1 MALKAILESI
11 EGVAPDVAKEYVKGE
26 DGKFRLD
33 VTGMVE
39 SSKLA
44 EFRDNN
50 ISLKQ
55 QLEQFNGIDPTKYK
69 ELQGIEQQL
78 KESKLVDAGKI
89 DELVSV
95 RTEQMKTQHST
106 EVNSLSDKLNV
117 ATRQLE
123 SLLIDSAVRSAS
135 TTAGVLPTAVD
146 DILLRAK
153 SVFKIQ
159 DGQAVPMNDKG
170 QIIYGQDAVSP
181 MTVAEWMKGVSKS
194 APHLFQGTTGGG
206 GRGGKGG
213 QGGQGGQNRTAL
225 QKISDGL
232 N

>member
-1 MALKAILESI
+1 MALKAILESL
-11 EGVAPDVAKEYVKGE
+11 EGVAADVAKEYVKGD

-55 QLEQFNGIDPTKYK
+55 QLEQFNGVDPAKYK

-89 DELVSV
+89 DELVSA

-106 EVNSLSDKLNV
+106 EVNGLSDKLNV

-123 SLLIDSAVRSAS
+123 SLLIDSAVRAAS

-159 DGQAVPMNDKG
+159 DGQAVPVNDKG
-170 QIIYGQDAVSP
+170 QIIYGQDAVNP

-194 APHLFQGTTGGG
+194 APHLFQGSIGGG

-213 QGGQGGQNRTAL
+213 QQGCQNRTAL